1 MWRNP
6 QFSADLVTFAEEAL
20 NRKFHFL
27 YSLKSLIIDI
37 KPWFTSCELN
47 LHWSTANCQ
56 NFMTMVIGLLY
67 LLNIN
72 GNLKSDHE
80 NSLQVSTFC
89 KKELILDM
97 KVKEAFY
104 NYHQMKLSLQTHHV
118 DSTWSVCIVCLI

>member
-1 MWRNP
+1 
-6 QFSADLVTFAEEAL
+6 
-20 NRKFHFL
+20 
-27 YSLKSLIIDI
+27 
-37 KPWFTSCELN
+37 
-47 LHWSTANCQ
+47 
-56 NFMTMVIGLLY
+56 MTMVVGLLY

-80 NSLQVSTFC
+80 NSLQVSTLC

>member
-1 MWRNP
+1 MWPNP
-6 QFSADLVTFAEEAL
+6 QFSTDLVTFAEEVL

-27 YSLKSLIIDI
+27 YSVKSLILDI
-37 KPWFTSCELN
+37 KPSFTSCELN

-56 NFMTMVIGLLY
+56 NFMTMVVGLLY

-72 GNLKSDHE
+72 GNLKSGHE
-80 NSLQVSTFC
+80 NFLQVSKFC

-97 KVKEAFY
+97 KVKEAFD